1 MMTEGKIMNAP
12 VKIRVF
18 EVVGANIGVSS
29 EDGGAVFEKLQVA
42 LKAGQYVDLDFTG
55 IDMLIS
61 AFLNAAVGKL
71 VEHLSIEEIHKQI
84 SFSGMEE
91 GDRELLDKVLE
102 NAVRYY
108 ADPDRFRKLL
118 EMEDADEE

>member
-1 MMTEGKIMNAP
+1 MSVA
-12 VKIRVF
+12 VKIRVAD
-18 EVVGANIGVSS
+18 VIGANLGVSS
-29 EDGGAVFEKLQVA
+29 EDGGAVFKKIQIA
-42 LKAGQYVDLDFTG
+42 LNAGQDVNLDFTG

-71 VEHLSIEEIHKQI
+71 IENLSLEEIHKRI
-84 SFSGMEE
+84 VFSGMEE

-118 EMEDADEE
+118 EMEDSDEE

>member
-1 MMTEGKIMNAP
+1 MNAP

>member
-1 MMTEGKIMNAP
+1 MKQATMSTPIKIKVADVIGSNL
-12 VKIRVF
+12 
-18 EVVGANIGVSS
+18 GVSS
-29 EDGGAVFEKLQVA
+29 EVGEAVFEKIQIA
-42 LKAGQYVDLDFTG
+42 LKARQSVDLDFTG

-61 AFLNAAVGKL
+61 AFLNASVGKL
-71 VEHLSIEEIHKQI
+71 VENLSIEEIHKRI
-84 SFSGMEE
+84 TFSGMEE

-118 EMEDADEE
+118 EVEDADEE

>member
-18 EVVGANIGVSS
+18 EVIGANIGVSS
-29 EDGGAVFEKLQVA
+29 EDGGAVFDKLQVA

-71 VEHLSIEEIHKQI
+71 VEHLSIEEIHKHI